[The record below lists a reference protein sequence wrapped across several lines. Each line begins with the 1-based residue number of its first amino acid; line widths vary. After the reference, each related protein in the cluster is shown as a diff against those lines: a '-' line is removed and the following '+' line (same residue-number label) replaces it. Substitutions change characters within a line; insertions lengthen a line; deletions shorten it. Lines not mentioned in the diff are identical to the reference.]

1 MRVLRILDGVG
12 VARRTCVWRDDP
24 LTDFKTK
31 GCNMTDKTR
40 VVAVRLPNEVA
51 DWVESEGSARAFI
64 EGLYGSRSL
73 NLRGFYKAC
82 DEREI
87 DYQLAINRMVELINE
102 D

>member
-1 MRVLRILDGVG
+1 
-12 VARRTCVWRDDP
+12 
-24 LTDFKTK
+24 
-31 GCNMTDKTR
+31 MTDKTR

-64 EGLYGSRSL
+64 EGLYAGKSL
-73 NLRGFYKAC
+73 DLRGFYKAC
-82 DEREI
+82 DAKLI

>member
-1 MRVLRILDGVG
+1 
-12 VARRTCVWRDDP
+12 
-24 LTDFKTK
+24 
-31 GCNMTDKTR
+31 MTDKTR
-40 VVAVRLPNEVA
+40 VVAVRLPNEIA

-73 NLRGFYKAC
+73 DLRRFYKVC
-82 DEREI
+82 DERSI